1 MKSGPCKASCIRDSL
16 VKLLRLSRYDV
27 AVCVLRWQRS
37 GNVLREQL
45 KQLNSLPVVYVG
57 SLTRFKQLLQLKV
70 EAARSSLK
78 KN

>member
-37 GNVLREQL
+37 GNVLRGDHVYIDVVNYNNG
-45 KQLNSLPVVYVG
+45 NS
-57 SLTRFKQLLQLKV
+57 
-70 EAARSSLK
+70 
-78 KN
+78 